1 MESKGER
8 QNRLMMKQNCVKE
21 AEAVGKPSKRKDLE
35 KVALGIALMFG
46 VYWLYAYFLQDRLDL
61 SAGVE
66 KVLGLVS
73 LYGVGL
79 GLFLLLIKGVPS
91 REYKDGSIF
100 GEQRES
106 DSVSEYQRERG
117 KLPGKQLVL
126 GFLLQFSA
134 IMIMSVLVNLVGVFG
149 VEVSTTEIDAVS
161 PYMLFMLLI
170 FNPLAEEFVFRKLF
184 ADKLLKYGERFY
196 VFASAFCFAIVHG
209 VSLGIPQV
217 IYTFILGL
225 IWGYVMAKTGNFKL
239 VVLLHALSNLFG
251 AVLLQL
257 FMGIAMPLAGVY
269 SILLMAIGAL
279 GLSIFMANRK
289 KVVLDGENG
298 LVKSDVLKS
307 IFINKGIWIYV
318 ALTVVVMVV
327 K

>member
-1 MESKGER
+1 MRNEYEKESMTAEG
-8 QNRLMMKQNCVKE
+8 QNSSKKPGMADGQNKS
-21 AEAVGKPSKRKDLE
+21 GDLE
-35 KVALGIALMFG
+35 KVAFGIALMFG
-46 VYWLYAYFLQDRLDL
+46 VYWLDAYFLQEKLDL
-61 SAGVE
+61 PAGIE
-66 KVLGLVS
+66 KLLGLAS
-73 LYGVGL
+73 LYVVGL
-79 GLFLLLIKGVPS
+79 SLFLLMTKGIP
-91 REYKDGSIF
+91 GSP
-100 GEQRES
+100 
-106 DSVSEYQRERG
+106 RERS
-117 KLPGKQLVL
+117 KLSGSQLAL
-126 GFLLQFSA
+126 CFLLQFSA
-134 IMIMSVLVNLVGVFG
+134 IMIMSVLVNILGVFG
-149 VEVSTTEIDAVS
+149 VEVATTEVDAVS
-161 PYMLFMLLI
+161 PYMLFMLLV
-170 FNPLAEEFVFRKLF
+170 FNPIAEEFVFRKFF
-184 ADKLLKYGERFY
+184 ADKLLKYGERFF
-196 VFASAFCFAIVHG
+196 VFVSAFCFAIVHG

-225 IWGYVMAKTGNFKL
+225 IWGYVMAKTGDFKL

-257 FMGIAMPLAGVY
+257 FLGIAMPLAGVY
-269 SILLMAIGAL
+269 SILLMATGAA